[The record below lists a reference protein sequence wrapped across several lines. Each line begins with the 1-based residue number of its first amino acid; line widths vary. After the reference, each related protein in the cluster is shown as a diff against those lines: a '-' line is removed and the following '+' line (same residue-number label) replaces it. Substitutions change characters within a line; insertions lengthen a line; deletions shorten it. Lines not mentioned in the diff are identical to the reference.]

1 MLVLL
6 SNHVEILSRSL
17 LASFLDCV
25 GKAGRYASSFAP
37 SHRCGAGEVVLNL
50 VVVRCWIGPRHGI
63 AWIAARAIVN
73 GSIAAPA
80 AL

>member
-25 GKAGRYASSFAP
+25 GKAGRYASSFAQSHGCGESNSRKSVNGFP
-37 SHRCGAGEVVLNL
+37 SGIAQNIKRAGAGEMVLDL
-50 VVVRCWIGPRHGI
+50 VVV
-63 AWIAARAIVN
+63 
-73 GSIAAPA
+73 
-80 AL
+80 